1 MTGNSK
7 AASQQSTTA
16 QAETP
21 PVEARESVTA
31 NGEAAGNNQKVKF
44 RVTAPGYRYPKWK
57 YWLPMLSTACSD
69 ALLVS
74 LPVLLGVIIDTFA
87 SGRADQAPPLLAAL
101 VFIILFVAVNEFIG
115 FGISIRFIQELARDW
130 RGYAAEKIKHLGAK
144 TDPGEVISVVN
155 KDSVTISQV
164 VYALPDLAGGIVL
177 TIVGSVQLWLID
189 PLVAVVGITGMVIAM
204 ILITLITKALESR
217 VEKRREAAGINAS
230 RTADIATSLRTIA
243 GLGAGTEMFRRYR
256 KSALKLRQANLAYS
270 RVSVWINGAR
280 LFLLG
285 LITLLAVGFALRG
298 KQDGGVWVTEV
309 PPGQLVAVAGVITMM
324 SGSLWVLEF
333 VMVSIRNAKTSL
345 RRMQRLADSAEA
357 NRANVLNGANGLN
370 GSGSTSEAVSAFNP
384 APIIATAGAINYLDP
399 RDYALTAQQ
408 LSEQLTAALRLR
420 NRDDWVLL
428 SQSNDYVFEG
438 TLAEHLQLGTDGLSE
453 QTMMGLL
460 EITES
465 TEIAWR
471 LGGSTPEEFLA
482 ARITSEGA
490 NLSGGQRQRLALART
505 LAQGAAV
512 IVLAEPLNSVDEP
525 SQKYIYDRLEMLVG
539 SPGLLQKT
547 RQVYVVS
554 TTAEAQRRAGAA
566 ERSGAA
572 ERGGAADRSGEA
584 GE

>member
-285 LITLLAVGFALRG
+285 LITLLAVGFALCG

-420 NRDDWVLL
+420 NRDDRVLL

>member
-16 QAETP
+16 QAESP
-21 PVEARESVTA
+21 PVEAREAVSA
-31 NGEAAGNNQKVKF
+31 NGGSAEHNQKVKF

-69 ALLVS
+69 ATLVS

-164 VYALPDLAGGIVL
+164 VYALPDLAGGIML

-189 PLVAVVGITGMVIAM
+189 PLVAVVGITGMLIAI

-357 NRANVLNGANGLN
+357 NRTNGLNGVNGLN

-384 APIIATAGAINYLDP
+384 APIIAAAGAINYLDP

-408 LSEQLTAALRLR
+408 HSEQLTAALRLR
-420 NRDDWVLL
+420 NPDDRVLL

>member
-1 MTGNSK
+1 M
-7 AASQQSTTA
+7 
-16 QAETP
+16 
-21 PVEARESVTA
+21 
-31 NGEAAGNNQKVKF
+31 
-44 RVTAPGYRYPKWK
+44 W
-57 YWLPMLSTACSD
+57 
-69 ALLVS
+69 VS
-74 LPVLLGVIIDTFA
+74 
-87 SGRADQAPPLLAAL
+87 
-101 VFIILFVAVNEFIG
+101 
-115 FGISIRFIQELARDW
+115 
-130 RGYAAEKIKHLGAK
+130 
-144 TDPGEVISVVN
+144 
-155 KDSVTISQV
+155 
-164 VYALPDLAGGIVL
+164 
-177 TIVGSVQLWLID
+177 
-189 PLVAVVGITGMVIAM
+189 
-204 ILITLITKALESR
+204 
-217 VEKRREAAGINAS
+217 
-230 RTADIATSLRTIA
+230 
-243 GLGAGTEMFRRYR
+243 
-256 KSALKLRQANLAYS
+256 
-270 RVSVWINGAR
+270 
-280 LFLLG
+280 
-285 LITLLAVGFALRG
+285 
-298 KQDGGVWVTEV
+298 EV

-384 APIIATAGAINYLDP
+384 APIIAAAGAINYLDP

-420 NRDDWVLL
+420 NRDDRVLL

-539 SPGLLQKT
+539 SPGLLAKT
-547 RQVYVVS
+547 RQVYVIS